1 MADAAERIES
11 GIQWLTDEEAHA
23 IFDAQARKT
32 MGMSGEEFLRRYDA
46 GEFADIHRD
55 GENTAFIKLEMLI
68 PWGR

>member
-1 MADAAERIES
+1 MAETAAPTERS
-11 GIQWLTDEEAHA
+11 TRWLTDDEAHA

-46 GEFADIHRD
+46 GEFNGIQDD
-55 GENTAFIKLEMLI
+55 WENMGLIRLIMLI